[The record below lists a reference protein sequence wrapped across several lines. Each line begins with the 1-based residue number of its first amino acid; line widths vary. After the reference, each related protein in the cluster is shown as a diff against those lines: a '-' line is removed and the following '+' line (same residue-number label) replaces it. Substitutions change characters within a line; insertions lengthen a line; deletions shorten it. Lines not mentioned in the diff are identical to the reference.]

1 MHVPSTLP
9 VRAGDLQDDEARVAG
24 DRPRPFRGMPF
35 GRRSRIVLGRAS
47 RGCGHAW
54 RGGTGMTWFAKAAAV
69 FLAVLA
75 VVGAGGEVIFVGR
88 MVAASSEGMQWY
100 GRAGRDSV
108 ESDG

>member
-35 GRRSRIVLGRAS
+35 RRRSRIVLGRAS

-54 RGGTGMTWFAKAAAV
+54 RGATGMTWFAKAAAV
-69 FLAVLA
+69 FLAVVA
-75 VVGAGGEVIFVGR
+75 VVGA
-88 MVAASSEGMQWY
+88 VAWADFADRSVASGDAQMQIP
-100 GRAGRDSV
+100 V
-108 ESDG
+108 KDGQHGC